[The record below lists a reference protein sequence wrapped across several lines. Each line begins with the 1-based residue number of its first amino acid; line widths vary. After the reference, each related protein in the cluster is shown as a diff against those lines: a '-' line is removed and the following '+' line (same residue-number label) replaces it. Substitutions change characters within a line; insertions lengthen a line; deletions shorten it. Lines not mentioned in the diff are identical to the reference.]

1 MWLLTTSPEAG
12 GTWGVFRDN
21 CKVSLSAVSP
31 THPPLSWW
39 GQDCCPWQVFEW
51 RESREVLPQASRN
64 RGQAPHTSVIWAH
77 FPATG
82 PLLQTSRPRPQEVQR
97 PGARRGHSTGH
108 QPFRDA
114 ALEGIWTQELPERR
128 REGRLGPPEHPS
140 GGQSHLGLR
149 AG

>member
-51 RESREVLPQASRN
+51 RESGEVLPQASRN

-82 PLLQTSRPRPQEVQR
+82 PPPTDIKTTPTGSPTPRSPQRTQHGASAIQGCSFGRYLDTGAPRAQTGRQA
-97 PGARRGHSTGH
+97 GA
-108 QPFRDA
+108 P
-114 ALEGIWTQELPERR
+114 
-128 REGRLGPPEHPS
+128 
-140 GGQSHLGLR
+140 
-149 AG
+149 